1 MAFSFS
7 ICMSLSSSSAFS
19 CGCRFTSPTE
29 KDPLIH
35 RQFGLLKQ
43 AHYAHKRQKKR
54 GTKRTANAMS
64 STNTAA
70 AEVRAPTDEV
80 QHPPTESAPAPRA
93 DAQKEGKR
101 TAAASGAVSAAEKP
115 ATSKS
120 GAETK
125 HASEA
130 PPRQKQE
137 AIVPTGEPAA
147 ATPNCSPAMPAT
159 AMTEHKKR
167 VAFTHP
173 ASASARSVPPSQ
185 QQPSPSS
192 SSSQACHTTSASVGT
207 SRPVLS
213 ASPQRVDLSP
223 PGSLA
228 AGPGH
233 AANTDATDAYT
244 CAEAERIAAAAA
256 ALTPNTVLCLFR
268 RGGDNS
274 HTNRMEVGS
283 YSRYLLS
290 TDHMPAMVLS
300 ETFHGEQ
307 PTLGTAPRN
316 TVKPRVEE
324 TEDVEAEAEAEAE
337 ASAERPPNGTQGN
350 AESRP
355 RFSSSSM
362 TNAAAAAAAAP
373 VTASAEAAQMSATR
387 NSTAGSGTLKR
398 EVVML
403 DAATFAGLDKVR
415 QRRRHDPSKGQPDQ
429 PQLDYVYYNHKSKG
443 YYVPHDPSPETVMLE
458 YNHMYSFG
466 DGTRFAPLTT
476 SPTHSQQ
483 QQREAEADGRGT
495 YRCNPHAAPPRTFAE
510 SRGCVFALTA
520 SQRQQPRSKSS
531 SSQHSAIYAPKRVSE
546 AGAAQQQRRQRRT
559 DIRNGTRSL
568 RTAKAIDLDRL
579 HRTQCPRPRTIEE
592 VLADQ
597 HRNYLY
603 SGGAPQPLVQDIRR
617 DVSSGKLN
625 WEEVPAS
632 LQTAL
637 TAAATSKRTA
647 FATSQKNDISSRS
660 SSNHQQ
666 QAKLRTAS
674 LSQPL
679 NGLVDVMGH
688 LRPVPAIVAA
698 MATRSTNSTS
708 AAAQETA
715 VEEQPCSTF
724 EGLHNGSNKSGKSG
738 AAMAPAALQQLP
750 AISR

>member
-1 MAFSFS
+1 
-7 ICMSLSSSSAFS
+7 
-19 CGCRFTSPTE
+19 
-29 KDPLIH
+29 
-35 RQFGLLKQ
+35 
-43 AHYAHKRQKKR
+43 
-54 GTKRTANAMS
+54 MS

-93 DAQKEGKR
+93 DAQKERKR

-130 PPRQKQE
+130 PPRQEQE
-137 AIVPTGEPAA
+137 AVVPTGEPAA
-147 ATPNCSPAMPAT
+147 ATPNRSPAMPAT

-173 ASASARSVPPSQ
+173 ASASARSVPPSPQ
-185 QQPSPSS
+185 QQPSPS
-192 SSSQACHTTSASVGT
+192 SSSQACHTTSASVGA

-228 AGPGH
+228 ADPGH
-233 AANTDATDAYT
+233 AANTDATEAYT

-316 TVKPRVEE
+316 TVKPLVEE
-324 TEDVEAEAEAEAE
+324 TEDVEAEAE
-337 ASAERPPNGTQGN
+337 ASAERPPNGTHGN
-350 AESRP
+350 TESRL

-362 TNAAAAAAAAP
+362 TNAAAAAP
-373 VTASAEAAQMSATR
+373 VTGSAEAAQMSTTW
-387 NSTAGSGTLKR
+387 NNTAGSGTLKR

-403 DAATFAGLDKVR
+403 DAATFAGLDEVR
-415 QRRRHDPSKGQPDQ
+415 QRRRHDPRKGQPGQ

-483 QQREAEADGRGT
+483 QQREAEADGKGT

-546 AGAAQQQRRQRRT
+546 AGAAQQQRWPQRT

-568 RTAKAIDLDRL
+568 RTAKAIDLNRL

-647 FATSQKNDISSRS
+647 FATSQKNDISSS
-660 SSNHQQ
+660 NNHQQ

-679 NGLVDVMGH
+679 NGLVDVMEH

-698 MATRSTNSTS
+698 MATRSTNGTS

-750 AISR
+750 AISRWNNAK